1 MAAYRCTRCGE
12 SFDARNVSCPT
23 PGCDGG
29 MNSYERVNERTI
41 RRQGATTLPGAVGGR
56 GALVRLDSVAASD
69 GGRIRSGLTEWD
81 RVTGGGMVPGS
92 LLLLAGEPGA
102 GKSTLLLQVVDA
114 IVRSGKRAIYVTGEE
129 SAAQIRLRAERLG
142 LDLGSLEVLAT
153 GDAETAA
160 TLIASERPDFA
171 VIDSVQ
177 TVSVERSE
185 GTPGSPAQVR
195 EVTNLLLRAAKGA
208 GVALVLVGHVNKD
221 AAVAGPKTLEHLVD
235 AVLMLEG
242 DRHGAFRVLRATKNR
257 FGATDEIGLF
267 EMRELGMIGIDSPTR
282 MDDPSGDPHGRALCP
297 VIEGS
302 RPLLVEVQ
310 ALVAKASYAN
320 GRRVA
325 VGIGVNRLAAL
336 LAVLERHAGIDL
348 SAHDVYVSTGA
359 GITVAETAIDAAVCA
374 AVASSYWS
382 TALPAGTAV
391 IGEVALG
398 GGVRPVR
405 ASGSRAKEALRA
417 GAQTIVAPT
426 TPGAEWPAGIEVST
440 ANDLRTMLDRLG
452 VLKPAGATG
461 VPGGKGATT
470 PPWFYGKRKG
480 KDGDEGDDE

>member
-1 MAAYRCTRCGE
+1 MAAFRCNRCGE
-12 SFDARNVSCPT
+12 RFDARNVTCPT
-23 PGCDGG
+23 QGCDGG
-29 MNSYERVNERTI
+29 MNTYERLSEREV
-41 RRQGATTLPGAVGGR
+41 RRAASTALPGAVGGR
-56 GALVRLDSVAASD
+56 AGLIRLDAVAASD
-69 GGRIRSGLTEWD
+69 GGRIPSGIAEWD

-114 IVRSGKRAIYVTGEE
+114 VVRSGRRAIYVTGEE

-142 LDLGSLEVLAT
+142 LSLGSLEVLAT
-153 GDAETAA
+153 GDAEAAA
-160 TLIASERPDFA
+160 TLIAAERPDFA

-177 TVSVERSE
+177 TVSVERSD
-185 GTPGSPAQVR
+185 GAPGSPAQVR
-195 EVTNLLLRAAKGA
+195 EVTNLLLRAGKGA
-208 GVALVLVGHVNKD
+208 GVAMVLVGHVNKD

-242 DRHGAFRVLRATKNR
+242 DRHGAFRVLRAVKNR

-267 EMRELGMIGIDSPTR
+267 EMREAGMFGIDSPTR

-310 ALVAKASYAN
+310 ALVAKASYSN

-325 VGIGVNRLAAL
+325 VGIGVNRLASL

-374 AVASSYWS
+374 AIASSFWS
-382 TALPAGTAV
+382 TALPEGTTV

-417 GAQTIVAPT
+417 GARRIVAPT
-426 TPGAEWPAGIEVST
+426 TPGAEWPAGIEVVT
-440 ANDLRTMLDRLG
+440 ADDLRTMLDRLG
-452 VLKPAGATG
+452 VLKPAGAVG
-461 VPGGKGATT
+461 VPAGKGPAT

-480 KDGDEGDDE
+480 RDDDEGDEG